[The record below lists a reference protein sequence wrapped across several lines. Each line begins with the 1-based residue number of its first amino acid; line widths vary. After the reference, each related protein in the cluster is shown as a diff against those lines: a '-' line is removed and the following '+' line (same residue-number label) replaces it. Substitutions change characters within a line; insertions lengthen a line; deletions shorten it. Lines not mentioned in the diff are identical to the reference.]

1 MRMLRVPR
9 NERATFRRQLK
20 ALVAAGELLQVRGN
34 RYGLPEKM
42 DLVVGRLTTNPGGF
56 GFVVPDQPDPDAE
69 RPDIYIAAANLS
81 EAMHGDRVVVRVER
95 RTERGAEGRI
105 IRILERSQSSIV
117 GRYEVDDAGL
127 GYVVPFDKRVLT
139 DVQVPT
145 GQSSSAEPGEMVLV
159 EITRWPSATRGPV
172 GKVVEV
178 LGRIDEPGVDTQ
190 IIIRKFGI
198 PDSHSEEAIAEATR
212 LGSVVKERD
221 IKGRTDFR
229 AVTTVTIDGEHAR
242 DFDDAITIERLP
254 NGHFWLG
261 VHIADVSHYV
271 TEGSVLDEEAYE
283 RGTSVYFTERAVHMF
298 PSELATG
305 LCSLNPNVDR
315 LVQSCLMEVDRQG
328 LVVRYEMHDGVINSD
343 ARMTYTAVNAILTDR
358 DPETMFEYQ
367 PLVPMFEH
375 DARAVRHPESP
386 ATAARL
392 DRLRPAGGR
401 SHPVRDR

>member
-69 RPDIYIAAANLS
+69 RPDIYIPAANLS

-198 PDSHSEEAIAEATR
+198 PDKHSEESIAEATR
-212 LGSVVKERD
+212 LGTVVKERD

-229 AVTTVTIDGEHAR
+229 NVTTVTIDGEHAR

-271 TEGSVLDEEAYE
+271 TEGSALDEEAYE

-328 LVVRYEMHDGVINSD
+328 AVVRYEMHDGVINSD

-375 DARAVRHPESP
+375 DARAVRH
-386 ATAARL
+386 L
-392 DRLRPAGGR
+392 
-401 SHPVRDR
+401 